1 MTATQSTTGV
11 DHFRLG
17 LLFAVGS
24 AIAFGVS
31 GPFAKA
37 LMEAGWT
44 PTAAVTA
51 RMAGGAVVMAI
62 VATFIRP
69 SWIRE
74 AVQHAKTVV
83 VYGLVPV
90 AGAQLFYFNAVE
102 HLSVGVALL
111 LEYTAPILV
120 VGFVWVTTRRRP
132 TNLTLAGVALAIAG
146 IMLVL
151 DVFAGAHINGI
162 GVAWGLAAAVCA
174 ACYFVMSDAV
184 SADGD
189 EGSLNSITLATGGLI
204 VGAAATAMVGVTG
217 VMPFRFTANDTVVA
231 GFTVSWVVPVIALA
245 VIPTAIAYSLGIMGI
260 ARLRPRFASLVG
272 PVRGDVRGA
281 GGVAAARPG
290 DHLDAGRRRRR
301 RPGRPRA
308 GPAGRPQRESRRCD
322 LARRRRRPG
331 RGALQQGKRLVSR
344 YPGVEI
350 WPRDS
355 CHVAWPGGPP
365 SFPPSAPRPPP
376 CS

>member
-1 MTATQSTTGV
+1 MTATQPTTGV

-24 AIAFGVS
+24 ALAFGVS

-37 LMEAGWT
+37 LMEAGWS
-44 PTAAVTA
+44 PTAAVSA
-51 RMAGGAVVMAI
+51 RMAGGAIVMAI

-69 SWIRE
+69 GWIRE

-83 VYGLVPV
+83 AYGIVPV
-90 AGAQLFYFNAVE
+90 AGAQLFYFNAVD

-120 VGFVWVTTRRRP
+120 VGYVWVTTRRRP

-146 IMLVL
+146 IMFVL

-174 ACYFVMSDAV
+174 ACYFVMSDEV

-204 VGAAATAMVGVTG
+204 VGAAATALVGVTG

-231 GFTVSWVVPVIALA
+231 GFTVSWVGPVIALA

-272 PVRGDVRGA
+272 LSEVMFAVLAAWLLLGQAITLTQAV
-281 GGVAAARPG
+281 GGVVVLIGLALARQGDRSEKVDAATWP
-290 DHLDAGRRRRR
+290 DAGAVRD
-301 RPGRPRA
+301 
-308 GPAGRPQRESRRCD
+308 PA
-322 LARRRRRPG
+322 
-331 RGALQQGKRLVSR
+331 
-344 YPGVEI
+344 
-350 WPRDS
+350 
-355 CHVAWPGGPP
+355 
-365 SFPPSAPRPPP
+365 P
-376 CS
+376 CNTANG